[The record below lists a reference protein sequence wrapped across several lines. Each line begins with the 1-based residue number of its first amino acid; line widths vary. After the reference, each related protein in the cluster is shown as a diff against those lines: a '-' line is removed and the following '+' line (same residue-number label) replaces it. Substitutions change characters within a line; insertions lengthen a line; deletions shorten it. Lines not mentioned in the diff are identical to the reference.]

1 MATIATVPLATVQVD
16 KFPVQSVANGIVPD
30 EALAV
35 SFLLGFSPSAQALV
49 IDLTEGARK
58 YSDLPI
64 QGAFIDMSL
73 STIDLSLQVP
83 ATGQSII
90 AKAGS
95 QGYYPIIATMPV
107 RVVAILAS
115 APIGALN
122 IPLILYNTVIEPEV
136 WGITTGATGT
146 TGPQGPQGP
155 VGLTGPAGPPGPQG
169 PSIVPAT
176 ATVLGGVKIGANVSV
191 LPDGTISTPIQ
202 NVFGRTGAVI
212 PTAGDYTAAMVTSA
226 VSTIGSY
233 ADPSWL
239 TALSWPKITGTP
251 SVSSYQTPW
260 LSNISAAG
268 FQLSNAGQVAIGTT
282 SALYKLEVRSPGSTA
297 SQVHLASTD
306 TDAGAYLTS
315 LGDANGFVTA
325 GAAYNGTAWIAKSTS
340 ASSVQLGAGNVIL
353 NGDTGLTIGSAFTPS
368 GRLFVLPNGNVGIG
382 TGSITHQL
390 ELSLDSAAKP
400 TTNTWTITSDMR
412 TKRNVKHFEGGME
425 IIRKLQ
431 PVVSEYNGKAGT
443 PEGGRVVSLDP
454 VKLREVVPHAVSSVK
469 MKLSA
474 DDEEETDVLGV
485 NNHEVIYHMLLAIQQ
500 IDKHLTEMAKGKKK

>member
-1 MATIATVPLATVQVD
+1 MATIATVPLATVAVD

-35 SFLLGFSPSAQALV
+35 SFLLGFSASVQALV

-107 RVVAILAS
+107 RLVAILAS

-122 IPLILYNTVIEPEV
+122 IPLILYNTIIEPEV
-136 WGITTGATGT
+136 WGITTGATGA

-202 NVFGRTGAVI
+202 NVFGRTGAVS
-212 PTAGDYTAAMVTSA
+212 PVTGDYTAAMVTNA
-226 VSTIGSY
+226 VSAIGSY
-233 ADPSWL
+233 TNPAWITSLAW
-239 TALSWPKITGTP
+239 AKITGTP
-251 SVSSYQTPW
+251 TVSSYQTPW
-260 LSNISAAG
+260 LSNINGATFLLQNVG
-268 FQLSNAGQVAIGTT
+268 RLAIGTA
-282 SALYKLEVRSPGSTA
+282 SALYALDVRTPGVFA
-297 SQVHLASTD
+297 SQVHISSTN
-306 TDAGAYLTS
+306 T
-315 LGDANGFVTA
+315 
-325 GAAYNGTAWIAKSTS
+325 
-340 ASSVQLGAGNVIL
+340 
-353 NGDTGLTIGSAFTPS
+353 DTGLYIESSGDNNGNLSVGGSYDGTNWVAKAVTATNINQNNGNYSFNSDSGLTVGGAYTPTPRLYITSIGS
-368 GRLFVLPNGNVGIG
+368 VGIN
-382 TGSITHQL
+382 TVTPA
-390 ELSLDSAAKP
+390 EVLDVNGAICAREASSP
-400 TTNTWTITSDMR
+400 TPNAVILDFS
-412 TKRNVKHFEGGME
+412 GG
-425 IIRKLQ
+425 
-431 PVVSEYNGKAGT
+431 A
-443 PEGGRVVSLDP
+443 GRVIAQGSAPGSVAGLNFIVASSD
-454 VKLREVVPHAVSSVK
+454 SSVSYVG
-469 MKLSA
+469 LQITNLGWLINSA
-474 DDEEETDVLGV
+474 MPASNPGAGSKVLYYDPADGNRV
-485 NNHEVIYHMLLAIQQ
+485 KFAV
-500 IDKHLTEMAKGKKK
+500 